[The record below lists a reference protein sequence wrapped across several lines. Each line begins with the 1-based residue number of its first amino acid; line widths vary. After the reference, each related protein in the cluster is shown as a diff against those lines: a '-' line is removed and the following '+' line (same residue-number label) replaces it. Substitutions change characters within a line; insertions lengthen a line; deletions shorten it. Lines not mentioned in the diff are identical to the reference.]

1 MIINKSLI
9 KLIDIKYSH
18 RYILEGDAII
28 FSGNYNIRNTYIWQT
43 RIIFREEDGQTVVN
57 IEVGALGEDAD
68 ATKEKIE
75 RAMEIFA
82 ANAKLGGVDV
92 DSVTVNDPELGML
105 EKIMRENKK

>member
-1 MIINKSLI
+1 M
-9 KLIDIKYSH
+9 
-18 RYILEGDAII
+18 
-28 FSGNYNIRNTYIWQT
+28 
-43 RIIFREEDGQTVVN
+43 
-57 IEVGALGEDAD
+57 GEDAN

-105 EKIMRENKK
+105 ENDNERKQKIKHHHQEQIGHVVTSRVTPYSASLSLHASRSPQLSISC